1 MADSESHYAFD
12 DGPDDEQ
19 SIISVCRQL
28 QTKRKILLGRNAA
41 AIELSLAIVY

>member
-28 QTKRKILLGRNAA
+28 EEKRKFLFGRPQWRGH
-41 AIELSLAIVY
+41 